1 MESMC
6 ETTTSYVYMCE
17 IEPLVALVEAA
28 GNRVEEAD
36 AAVVGE
42 ESTAPLGIH
51 DVVHVQQILAR
62 LGPLRRL
69 HSTECNLC
77 KDRV

>member
-42 ESTAPLGIH
+42 ESTAPRH
-51 DVVHVQQILAR
+51 
-62 LGPLRRL
+62 P
-69 HSTECNLC
+69 
-77 KDRV
+77 